1 MALLK
6 SIYRVFFTLALAS
19 LLLAC
24 APPRE
29 PVNLAG
35 NQWLGYQP
43 LYLADASGCVQCP
56 FLEQYYGERAYKLTM
71 MPSTTVVTR
80 LMANG
85 QLDGALVTL
94 DEAISLQSRSNLD
107 VCVARVL
114 SFSAGA
120 DAMLMAENVNFA
132 KKPLMIGYEETALG
146 GYFLQRAMDS
156 LLLTRDDIETRMLL
170 PTEHA
175 EGLASGSVDMVIT
188 YQPFISQLEALGAQ
202 VVFDSSE
209 IPHEIVDVLLVRSEV
224 WRREQQMLEWLV
236 ADLWES
242 GRRSLFD
249 RESATESMLLN
260 NTGLNQEELEA
271 ALTGLHFPDY
281 QENRQMLRAE
291 LATIVGNLNTYMHGN
306 GLIEQSAVL
315 PSCYEL
321 TGE

>member
-1 MALLK
+1 MRK
-6 SIYRVFFTLALAS
+6 SFGQVLITLAFAS
-19 LLLAC
+19 LLAGC
-24 APPRE
+24 TPPRE

-43 LYLADASGCVQCP
+43 LYLADASSCVQCP
-56 FLEQYYGERAYKLTM
+56 FLAEYYGQRAYKLTM

-80 LMANG
+80 LMGNG
-85 QLDGALVTL
+85 QLDGGLLTL

-107 VCVARVL
+107 FCVARVL

-120 DAMLMAENVNFA
+120 DAMLIAENVNFG
-132 KKPLMIGYEETALG
+132 KKPLVIGYEETALG
-146 GYFLQRAMDS
+146 GYFLQRAMDT
-156 LLLTRDDIETRMLL
+156 LQLTRDDIETRMLV

-175 EGLASGSVDMVIT
+175 QGLRAGTVDMVIT
-188 YQPFISQLEALGAQ
+188 YQPFVSQLMAMGAE
-202 VVFDSSE
+202 VIFDSSE

-242 GRRSLFD
+242 GRQNLFD
-249 RESATESMLLN
+249 RDSATGSMLLHN
-260 NTGLNQEELEA
+260 IGLNKSELEA

-281 QENRQMLRAE
+281 QENRQILTAE
-291 LATIVGNLNTYMHGN
+291 LATIVNNLNTYMRRS
-306 GLIEQSAVL
+306 GLIDNPAVL